1 MKKKLI
7 CFVMAAA
14 LSVLILPVDC
24 LAKPKDAGVIER
36 SWVENHQNDVEAW
49 AENSA
54 RDIVLRGNVQGRLNK
69 TVQSTVNEALEQL
82 GFEPGTYG
90 NAVYKY
96 VISNDTKGELLSA
109 ALEGDSKT
117 MGEKTASLMTE
128 YFAKK
133 ITSREGAGNFADIL
147 IDGSKGEDVGE
158 MGVNLTKSI
167 LKKVFPYIDAMD
179 KFATLCETSR
189 DIWAGNTM
197 EDIYASYKELAGGSN
212 TISDEEWNR
221 FCSLNFDAFTIYKNK
236 GMTDEQIR
244 DKFAER
250 VSNEN
255 KIAKKEAELK
265 KLIKVWDDDNLLTPS
280 INNYSSKYKTIE
292 DRLDSLYKV
301 RQTMIT
307 MFTKDGKL
315 QKGSRNFMSDEEFLE
330 YIEFQWISHGVGD
343 RDGFYDWLE
352 EEGISE
358 KGTFD
363 FLRKNKAKS
372 DEKADKEDEEDSSK
386 EDEMQGKYI
395 WYLEDIVVET
405 EPSGKSSGNEYYS
418 GEYSGSASSHHSHQ
432 EFNYD
437 KEHQEADFNMSWSTP
452 PSTAGT
458 DEIIT
463 IDFSIQASGN
473 SDLIFSDFLTVYCV
487 EYEGED
493 TYWNYYS
500 AWTDSDGDYRITVSS
515 SEYSGMDRSGE
526 KTVSGTLGEPYEDTK
541 KTIILASDYST
552 TYYIYGCRLYD
563 AESVEKA
570 QDLLNKF
577 ID

>member
-7 CFVMAAA
+7 CFVMATA
-14 LSVLILPVDC
+14 LFVLYTPNDC
-24 LAKPKDAGVIER
+24 LAKPKEADV
-36 SWVENHQNDVEAW
+36 SVNNWVENHQNEVDAW

-54 RDIVLRGNVQGRLNK
+54 KDIVLNGNVQGRLNK

-96 VISNDTKGELLSA
+96 IISNDTKGELLSA
-109 ALEGDSKT
+109 ALEGDYRT

-128 YFAKK
+128 YFAKQ

-189 DIWAGNTM
+189 DIWAGDTM
-197 EDIYASYKELAGGSN
+197 EDIYASYKELAGEGN
-212 TISDEEWNR
+212 TIRDEEWNR
-221 FCSLNFDAFTIYKNK
+221 FCTMNNAAFTIYKNK

-250 VSNEN
+250 VLSED
-255 KIAKKEAELK
+255 KIAKKEIELK
-265 KLIKVWDDDNLLTPS
+265 KLIKVWENDNLLTPS
-280 INNYSSKYKTIE
+280 INNYSSNYKTIE

-315 QKGSRNFMSDEEFLE
+315 QKGSRHLMSDEEFLE
-330 YIEFQWISHGVGD
+330 YVEFQWISHGVHD
-343 RDGFYDWLE
+343 RDGFCDWLE
-352 EEGISE
+352 EEGIIE

-363 FLRKNKAKS
+363 SLRKNKAKTETS
-372 DEKADKEDEEDSSK
+372 DKKDKQDASK

-395 WYLEDIVVET
+395 WYLEDVVVES
-405 EPSGKSSGNEYYS
+405 EPSGPSSFNELYS
-418 GEYSGSASSHHSHQ
+418 GEYTGSASAHHSHQ

-473 SDLIFSDFLTVYCV
+473 SDLIFSDYLTVYCV
-487 EYEGED
+487 EYKGED

>member
-7 CFVMAAA
+7 CFVMATA
-14 LSVLILPVDC
+14 LFVLYTPNDC
-24 LAKPKDAGVIER
+24 LAKPKEADV
-36 SWVENHQNDVEAW
+36 SVNNWVENHQNEVDAW

-54 RDIVLRGNVQGRLNK
+54 KDIVLNGNVQGRLNK

-96 VISNDTKGELLSA
+96 IISNDTKGELLSA
-109 ALEGDSKT
+109 ALEGDYRT

-128 YFAKK
+128 YFAKQ
-133 ITSREGAGNFADIL
+133 ITLREGAGNFADIL

-189 DIWAGNTM
+189 DIWAGDTM
-197 EDIYASYKELAGGSN
+197 EDIYASYKELAGEGN
-212 TISDEEWNR
+212 TIRDEEWNR
-221 FCSLNFDAFTIYKNK
+221 FCTMNNAAFTIYKNK

-250 VSNEN
+250 VLSED
-255 KIAKKEAELK
+255 KIAKKEIELK
-265 KLIKVWDDDNLLTPS
+265 KLIKVWENDNLLTPS
-280 INNYSSKYKTIE
+280 INNYSSNYKTIE

-315 QKGSRNFMSDEEFLE
+315 QKGSRHLMSDEEFLE
-330 YIEFQWISHGVGD
+330 YVEFQWISHGVHD
-343 RDGFYDWLE
+343 RDGFCDWLE
-352 EEGISE
+352 EEGIIE

-363 FLRKNKAKS
+363 SLRKNKAKTETS
-372 DEKADKEDEEDSSK
+372 DKKDKQDASK

-395 WYLEDIVVET
+395 WYLEDVVVES
-405 EPSGKSSGNEYYS
+405 EPSGPSSFNELYS

-473 SDLIFSDFLTVYCV
+473 SDLIFSDYLTVYCV
-487 EYEGED
+487 EYKGED